1 MERIMFKSPVRK
13 LVKFFRK
20 SRDGWKAKCQEAKT
34 LNKRLA
40 TQVRAVQR
48 SRDAW
53 RRKAESAERA
63 LQDLKQAGE
72 SPKNTAPGSAG

>member
-1 MERIMFKSPVRK
+1 MERIMLKSPMRK

-40 TQVRAVQR
+40 TQVRAVEK
-48 SRDAW
+48 SRAVW
-53 RRKAESAERA
+53 RRKAESAERE
-63 LQDLKQAGE
+63 LREIMQVVESLKNNA
-72 SPKNTAPGSAG
+72 AA

>member
-1 MERIMFKSPVRK
+1 MERTMFKSPVRK

-40 TQVRAVQR
+40 TQVRAVEK
-48 SRDAW
+48 SRAAW
-53 RRKAESAERA
+53 RRKAELAERE
-63 LQDLKQAGE
+63 LRDMRQAGE
-72 SPKNTAPGSAG
+72 SQKNTAAA